1 MSIKLQHITY
11 QYESQGEEPKKA
23 IDDISLEIKPGE
35 FIGIIG
41 RTGSGKSTLIQ
52 HFNGL
57 LKATSGS
64 YYFDGEDVYSKGFS
78 IRDLCKK
85 VGFSF
90 QYPEYQLFEATVLDD
105 VCFGAK
111 NMGLTRT
118 EQEKRAREAL
128 EAVGISKKYETK
140 SPFLLSGGEKR
151 RVAIAGVLAMEPQYF
166 ILDEPT
172 AGLDPIGRKKILD
185 LLKKL
190 WKEKGMTI
198 ILVSHSMEDIADY
211 ATRVLVMKSGKLL
224 MDGSPKKIFGQMDK
238 MQDAGLSIPD
248 VTKCVH
254 MLNERGFSFSEDIT
268 QIGEAK
274 DAILAALGKKV
285 LSPSCA
291 SKAPYS
297 VSKLS
302 ALNLMND
309 IFDSDLLG

>member
-23 IDDISLEIKPGE
+23 IDNISLEIKPGE

-41 RTGSGKSTLIQ
+41 HTGSGKSTLIQ

-90 QYPEYQLFEATVLDD
+90 QYPEYQLFEANVLDD
-105 VCFGAK
+105 VCFGPK
-111 NMGLTRT
+111 NMGFTRT
-118 EQEKRAREAL
+118 EQEKRARVAL

-224 MDGSPKKIFGQMDK
+224 MDGTPKEIFGQMDK
-238 MQDAGLSIPD
+238 MQEAGLSVPD
-248 VTKCVH
+248 VTKCIH
-254 MLNERGFSFSEDIT
+254 LLNERGFSFSKDIT
-268 QIGEAK
+268 QISEAR
-274 DAILAALGKKV
+274 DAILAAFGEKV
-285 LSPSCA
+285 LSPSCK

-297 VSKLS
+297 VS
-302 ALNLMND
+302 NLPDSNLTSD
-309 IFDSDLLG
+309 IHGSDL

>member
-1 MSIKLQHITY
+1 MSMRLQHIIY

-23 IDDISLEIKPGE
+23 LDDISIEINPGE

-41 RTGSGKSTLIQ
+41 HTGSGKSTLIQ

-105 VCFGAK
+105 VCFGPK
-111 NMGLTRT
+111 NMGLTRK
-118 EQEKRAREAL
+118 EQEERARRAL
-128 EAVGISKKYETK
+128 EAVGIPKEYEAK
-140 SPFLLSGGEKR
+140 SPFSLSGGEKR

-172 AGLDPIGRKKILD
+172 AGLDPIGRKKILN

-190 WKEKGMTI
+190 WQEKKMTI

-211 ATRVLVMKSGKLL
+211 ATRVLVMKNGKLL
-224 MDGSPKKIFGQMDK
+224 MDGAPKEIFAQMDK
-238 MQDAGLSIPD
+238 MLEAGLSVPD

-254 MLNERGFSFSEDIT
+254 MLNEKGFSLPTDIT
-268 QIGEAK
+268 QIEEAK
-274 DAILAALGKKV
+274 EAILAAI
-285 LSPSCA
+285 
-291 SKAPYS
+291 SKF
-297 VSKLS
+297 
-302 ALNLMND
+302 D
-309 IFDSDLLG
+309 INMI

>member
-41 RTGSGKSTLIQ
+41 HTGSGKSTLIQ

-105 VCFGAK
+105 VCFGPK

-128 EAVGISKKYETK
+128 EAVGIPKKYEMK

-185 LLKKL
+185 LLKRL

-211 ATRVLVMKSGKLL
+211 ATRVLVMKRGKLL
-224 MDGSPKKIFGQMDK
+224 MDGTPKEIFGQMNK
-238 MQDAGLSIPD
+238 MQEAGLSVPD

-254 MLNERGFSFSEDIT
+254 MLNERGFSLPEDIT

-274 DAILAALGKKV
+274 DAILAELGEKV
-285 LSPSCA
+285 LLSSCE

-297 VSKLS
+297 VS
-302 ALNLMND
+302 NLPDSNLTSD
-309 IFDSDLLG
+309 IHGSNL

>member
-1 MSIKLQHITY
+1 MSIKLQHIV
-11 QYESQGEEPKKA
+11 YEYDSQGEEPKKA
-23 IDDISLEIKPGE
+23 IDDISLEIKKGE

-41 RTGSGKSTLIQ
+41 HTGSGKSTLIQ
-52 HFNGL
+52 HLNGL

-64 YYFDGEDVYSKGFS
+64 YYFDEEDVYAKGFS

-105 VCFGAK
+105 VCFGPK
-111 NMGLTRT
+111 NMGLSRT

-128 EAVGISKKYETK
+128 EAVGIPKEYEKK

-151 RVAIAGVLAMEPQYF
+151 RVAIAGVLAMEPEYF

-172 AGLDPIGRKKILD
+172 AGLDPIGRKKILE

-190 WKEKGMTI
+190 WQEKKMTI

-211 ATRVLVMKSGKLL
+211 ATRVLVMKNGKLL
-224 MDGSPKKIFGQMDK
+224 MDGTPREIFGERKKIEE
-238 MQDAGLSIPD
+238 AGLSVPD

-254 MLNERGFSFSEDIT
+254 LLKERGFSLPDDVISID
-268 QIGEAK
+268 EAK
-274 DAILAALGKKV
+274 DAILAQLQTKPKEKKERVGK
-285 LSPSCA
+285 
-291 SKAPYS
+291 
-297 VSKLS
+297 
-302 ALNLMND
+302 ND
-309 IFDSDLLG
+309 

>member
-1 MSIKLQHITY
+1 MSIKLQHIV
-11 QYESQGEEPKKA
+11 YEYDSQGEDKEKA
-23 IDDISLEIKPGE
+23 IDDISLEIKRGE

-41 RTGSGKSTLIQ
+41 HTGSGKSTLIQ

-64 YYFDGEDVYSKGFS
+64 YYFDGEDVYAKGFS

-105 VCFGAK
+105 VCFGPK
-111 NMGLTRT
+111 NMGLPRE
-118 EQEKRAREAL
+118 EQEKRARRAL
-128 EAVGISKKYETK
+128 EAVGIPKEYEKK

-151 RVAIAGVLAMEPQYF
+151 RVAIAGVLAMEPEYF

-172 AGLDPIGRKKILD
+172 AGLDPIGRKKILE

-211 ATRVLVMKSGKLL
+211 ATRVLIMKNGKLL
-224 MDGSPKKIFGQMDK
+224 MDGTPKEIFGERK
-238 MQDAGLSIPD
+238 KVEDAGLSVPD
-248 VTKCVH
+248 VTKCIH
-254 MLNERGFSFSEDIT
+254 LLNERGFGLNTDI
-268 QIGEAK
+268 ISIDEAK
-274 DAILAALGKKV
+274 DAILTELEKRKKFKRTTKEKENTDKMRKSGKE
-285 LSPSCA
+285 
-291 SKAPYS
+291 
-297 VSKLS
+297 
-302 ALNLMND
+302 
-309 IFDSDLLG
+309 